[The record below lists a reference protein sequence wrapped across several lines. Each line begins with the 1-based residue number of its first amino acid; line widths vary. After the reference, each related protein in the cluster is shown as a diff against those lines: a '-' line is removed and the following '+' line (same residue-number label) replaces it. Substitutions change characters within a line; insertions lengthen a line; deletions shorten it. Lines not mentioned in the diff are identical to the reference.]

1 MLLEVIAILALAGL
15 GLVVGRLV
23 GLSPIPSYLLAGVL
37 AGPGGLGWLV
47 HTRSLDALAEI
58 GVALLL
64 FGVGIEFSLDRLRR
78 RLGRMVTSGALQVGL
93 TVLLAAVA
101 LRAGGAPFATAVFV
115 GFLVSLSST
124 AIVFKLYAD
133 EGQIDAPQGQAAAG
147 ILFFQDLALVPM
159 MLLVPVLASPGEAIA
174 VGVAQ
179 ALGGALVA
187 LGILLWAAR
196 TALPRAVAFMAR
208 LRVPELF
215 PLVAFLVALGTALL
229 ASRVGLSVPIGA
241 FLAGLALSGTRY
253 GHQLF
258 AEVQPL
264 RDAFVAVFFTS
275 IGMLFEPGLA
285 ADAWQLGAGMV
296 GLIALKAVV
305 VGGVVWLLWRSAAL
319 AVMVALALAQI
330 GEFSF
335 VLARA
340 GAGAGLLSA
349 AEEQAFLGAAILTMA
364 VTPLAVGVGRR
375 LADRTSHTIGETVA
389 ERDHVLVIGHGT
401 TGQAVSR
408 VLGNTGVRFVAV
420 DFDVDVVAAAR
431 QEGLPIHFGD
441 ASKRAILEQ
450 LGAPR
455 ARAAVVAL
463 GDPAATRRAVAT
475 LRELNPHLRI
485 LARTA
490 KVTEVPEL
498 EALGASEVIPSEL
511 EASIELFVRL
521 LLHLGVPPHVVRVEE
536 SLLRVDH
543 YAAMRTYGASP
554 GLLDGVGQLI
564 AAGILETA
572 QVMAGSSACDRTIQ
586 ELEVRRRTGATI
598 LAIVRDDVPLP
609 SVTPATQLRAGDR
622 VVLHGPHEA
631 IDEAL
636 GLFEPETPRPDV

>member
-1 MLLEVIAILALAGL
+1 MLLEVIALLALAGL

-23 GLSPIPSYLLAGVL
+23 GLSPLPSYLLAGVL
-37 AGPGGLGWLV
+37 AGPGGLGWLA
-47 HTRSLDALAEI
+47 HTSSLDQLAEI

-64 FGVGIEFSLDRLRR
+64 FGVGIEFSLERLRR
-78 RLGRMVTSGALQVGL
+78 GLGRMVVGGALQVGL
-93 TVLLAAVA
+93 TVGLAAVVLFGA
-101 LRAGGAPFATAVFV
+101 GAPPSTAVFV

-159 MLLVPVLASPGEAIA
+159 MLLVPVLASPGEQVVGGIA
-174 VGVAQ
+174 R
-179 ALGGALVA
+179 ALAGALVA
-187 LGILLWAAR
+187 LGALLFAAR
-196 TALPRAVAFMAR
+196 NALPRAIARVAS

-215 PLVAFLVALGTALL
+215 PLTAFLVALGMALL
-229 ASRVGLSVPIGA
+229 AGQVGLSLPIGA
-241 FLAGLALSGTRY
+241 FLAGLALSGSRY

-264 RDAFVAVFFTS
+264 RDVFVAVFFTS
-275 IGMLFEPGLA
+275 IGMLFQPALA
-285 ADAWQLGAGMV
+285 AGAWQLGAGLV
-296 GLIALKAVV
+296 ALVALKAVV
-305 VGGVVWLLWRSAAL
+305 VAGVVWLLWRSVAL
-319 AVMVALALAQI
+319 AVLVGLALAQI

-340 GAGAGLLSA
+340 GTGAGLLSA

-364 VTPLAVGVGRR
+364 LAPLAMRVGRQ
-375 LADRTSHTIGETVA
+375 LAEQTHHAITTAVA

-408 VLGNTGVRFVAV
+408 VLGNTGIRFAAV
-420 DFDVDVVAAAR
+420 DFDVDVVAAGR
-431 QEGLPIHFGD
+431 REGLPVHFGD

-450 LGAPR
+450 LGAAR
-455 ARAAVVAL
+455 ARAALVAL
-463 GDPAATRRAVAT
+463 GDPGATRRSVAG
-475 LRELNPHLRI
+475 LRELSPHLPI
-485 LARTA
+485 LVRTA
-490 KVTEVPEL
+490 RVAEVAEL

-521 LLHLGVPPHVVRVEE
+521 LLRLGVPPHVVRVEE

-543 YAAMRTYGASP
+543 YQAMRTYGASP

-572 QVMAGSSACDRTIQ
+572 QVLPGSAACGQTIQ
-586 ELEVRRRTGATI
+586 QLEVRKRTGATI
-598 LAIVRDDVPLP
+598 LAVVRDDVPLP
-609 SVTPATQLRAGDR
+609 AITPATELRAGDR
-622 VVLHGPHEA
+622 LVLHGPHEA
-631 IDEAL
+631 IDKAL
-636 GLFEPETPRPDV
+636 ELLEPERRREG